1 MRCRVLLF
9 LLIIGVSS
17 SGLSQPTSTPGE
29 KPPGKTS
36 SAETPGVD
44 DETETD
50 KITYSSEHI
59 KYLVDEQKV
68 LLYGG
73 ARAVYGTVTIEAET
87 LIFDSRKKE
96 IIALGHPVLHDGDQ
110 TIYGKK
116 MRYEIETGY
125 GEVFEGRI
133 AIEKGWFE
141 GQKTRKIGKRIL
153 EIEGGKFT
161 TCDKKPPHY
170 FFGAG
175 RMKVYQDDMVLTEP
189 LIMYAGNVPVFFM
202 PYWFFPIKKGRHS
215 GFLIPKIGTDSYD
228 GRYVRNL
235 SYFLVLNGYSDILF
249 SFDILE
255 KKGLRSS
262 MEGVYVVKPYLQGR
276 ILGAYIDETQTNR
289 KRWRV
294 EASHRQSLG
303 RKTDLR
309 ARADFQ
315 SDVDYEVDYNEN
327 RIVQLN
333 RRLESYLSLTK
344 TWSGAGANLV
354 AERTHNLDSDQIS
367 QLLPRASFNLSDR
380 RIFETTPG
388 ESVRWYNR
396 LRTSF
401 STLMINS
408 REGKEGEYTDR
419 RAADARVNLSMPLV
433 ILGHINV
440 GPRLGFRETVYGRDT
455 TSSGL
460 PWGGLPWRHH
470 YTAAV
475 GVNTTLY
482 GVSMFGLGP
491 VERFRHVLK
500 PSISY
505 FYSPEAKETFYSVPG
520 IGGVAPANRFTAS
533 IGNDFQAKLGRDES
547 SPILNLAT
555 LGISGSYDL
564 RKTGRRLSDIA
575 SYLRVRPVAPVE
587 FDMRMSHNPY
597 ERKLTMLSATTR
609 LNLAPKGFA
618 YSRIFGGALAGN
630 YVRNIADRSRDTYQ
644 VWGHVDLRPTDNW
657 HVVYSQR
664 YDINEKKQIEQ
675 SVRVSRDLHAW
686 QGEFEWQT
694 FGDRWRYD
702 VRISIKA
709 IPEIKLGKGLFGIFL
724 P

>member
-1 MRCRVLLF
+1 MCCRVLLF
-9 LLIIGVSS
+9 LFFIGISS
-17 SGLSQPTSTPGE
+17 MASSQPISTQKDEPIE
-29 KPPGKTS
+29 ETN
-36 SAETPGVD
+36 SAVTPGVD
-44 DETETD
+44 AEGEKD
-50 KITYSSEHI
+50 KVIYSSEQI

-73 ARAVYGTVTIEAET
+73 ARAVYGTVSIEAET
-87 LIFDSRKKE
+87 LIFDLRKKE
-96 IIALGHPVLHDGDQ
+96 IIALGHPVLYDGDQ

-125 GEVFEGRI
+125 GEVVEGRT

-141 GQKTRKIGKRIL
+141 GKKTRKVGKNIL

-161 TCDKKPPHY
+161 TCDRKPPHY
-170 FFGAG
+170 FFAAR
-175 RMKVYQDDMVLTEP
+175 RMKVYQDDMVITEP
-189 LIMYAGNVPVFFM
+189 LLMYVGNVPVFFM

-228 GRYVRNL
+228 GRYVKNL
-235 SYFLVLNGYSDILF
+235 SYFLVLNDYSDIHF

-255 KKGLRSS
+255 KKGLRSGV
-262 MEGVYVVKPYLQGR
+262 EGVYVVKPYLEGR
-276 ILGAYIDETQTNR
+276 ISGAYIDETQTNR

-294 EASHRQSLG
+294 QASHRQNLG
-303 RKTDLR
+303 KKTDLR

-344 TWSGAGANLV
+344 TWSGAGVNLV
-354 AERTHNLDSDQIS
+354 ANRTHNLDSDQIS
-367 QLLPRASFNLSDR
+367 QLLPRASFNLSNR
-380 RIFETTPG
+380 RIFESAPG

-396 LRTSF
+396 LRASF
-401 STLMINS
+401 STLMVNS
-408 REGKEGEYTDR
+408 REGKEGEYVDR
-419 RAADARVNLSMPLV
+419 RAADTRLNLSMPV
-433 ILGHINV
+433 TILGHLNV
-440 GPRLGFRETVYGRDT
+440 SPRLGFQETVYGRDT
-455 TSSGL
+455 TSSS
-460 PWGGLPWRHH
+460 LPWRHH

-475 GVNTTLY
+475 AINTTLY
-482 GVSMFGLGP
+482 GLSRFGVGP
-491 VERFRHVLK
+491 IERFRHVLK

-505 FYSPEAKETFYSVPG
+505 SYSPEVKDTFSYVPG
-520 IGGVAPANRFTAS
+520 IGGVAATNSFRAS
-533 IGNDFQAKLGRDES
+533 IGNDFQAKLGRGEGS
-547 SPILNLAT
+547 SILNLAS
-555 LGISGSYDL
+555 LDISGSYDL
-564 RKTGRRLSDIA
+564 RRTGRRLSDIA
-575 SYLRVRPVAPVE
+575 SYLRVRPVEPLE

-597 ERKLTMLSATTR
+597 ERKLTMLSATAR
-609 LNLAPKGFA
+609 LNLAPRGSA
-618 YSRIFGGALAGN
+618 LSRIFGGALAGN

-644 VWGHVDLRPTDNW
+644 VWGRVDFRPTDKW

-664 YDINEKKQIEQ
+664 YDVNDRKLIEQ

-686 QGEFEWQT
+686 EGQFEWQT

-702 VRISIKA
+702 VRISMKA

>member
-1 MRCRVLLF
+1 MCHRVLLF
-9 LLIIGVSS
+9 LFIIGIGS
-17 SGLSQPTSTPGE
+17 SGFSQPASISGQE
-29 KPPGKTS
+29 PPGKADS
-36 SAETPGVD
+36 VETPSVD
-44 DETETD
+44 AEAERD
-50 KITYSSEHI
+50 KIIYSSEYI

-68 LLYGG
+68 ILYGG
-73 ARAVYGTVTIEAET
+73 ARAVYGTVSIEAET

-96 IIALGHPVLHDGDQ
+96 IIALGHPVLYDGDQ

-116 MRYEIETGY
+116 MRYDIETGH
-125 GEVFEGRI
+125 GEVTESRT

-141 GQKTRKIGKRIL
+141 GRKTTKVGKRIL

-161 TCDKKPPHY
+161 TCDARPPHY
-170 FFGAG
+170 FFAAA
-175 RMKVYQDDMVLTEP
+175 RMKVYQDDMVITEP
-189 LIMYAGNVPVFFM
+189 LIMYVGDVPVFFM

-228 GRYVRNL
+228 GRYVKNL

-262 MEGVYVVKPYLQGR
+262 VEGVYVVKPYLEGR

-289 KRWRV
+289 KRWRM

-354 AERTHNLDSDQIS
+354 VDRTHNLDSDQVS
-367 QLLPRASFNLSDR
+367 QLLPRASFNLSNR
-380 RIFETTPG
+380 RIFEPASG
-388 ESVRWYNR
+388 ESVRWFNR
-396 LRTSF
+396 LRASF

-419 RAADARVNLSMPLV
+419 RAADARLNLSMPV
-433 ILGHINV
+433 AILGHVNV
-440 GPRLGFRETVYGRDT
+440 GPRLGFRETIYGRDT
-455 TSSGL
+455 TSLSF
-460 PWGGLPWRHH
+460 PWRHH
-470 YTAAV
+470 YTA
-475 GVNTTLY
+475 GIGINTTLY
-482 GVSMFGLGP
+482 GLSMFGFGP

-505 FYSPEAKETFYSVPG
+505 SYSPELKETFYSVPG
-520 IGGVAPANRFTAS
+520 IGGVAAANKLTAS
-533 IGNDFQAKLGRDES
+533 IGNDFQAKLGRGEAS
-547 SPILNLAT
+547 SILNLAS
-555 LGISGSYDL
+555 LDISGSYDL
-564 RKTGRRLSDIA
+564 RGTGRRLSDI
-575 SYLRVRPVAPVE
+575 SSRLRVRPVDPLE
-587 FDMRMSHNPY
+587 FDMRMSHNPD
-597 ERKLTMLSATTR
+597 ERKLSMLSATAR

-644 VWGHVDLRPTDNW
+644 VWGNVDFRPTDNW

-664 YDINEKKQIEQ
+664 YDINDRKQIEQ

-686 QGEFEWQT
+686 EGQFEWQT

-709 IPEIKLGKGLFGIFL
+709 IPEIKLRKGLFDIFL